1 MAIPIVFEQVDFT
14 YNLGTPFEV
23 PVLKNINLTLEPG
36 RVTAIIGHTGS
47 GKSTLIQHL
56 NVLLKP
62 SKGKIKIGDHVITA
76 QSDSKNLKQ
85 IRKKVGVVF
94 QFPEAQLFEETVI
107 KDVMF
112 GPLNFGAS
120 QEEARAIAEEMLALV
135 GIDPALYERS
145 PFELSGGQMRR
156 VAIAGVLALEPEV
169 LVLDEPTAG
178 LDPLGQIEML
188 TMFID
193 LQQARQLSLILV
205 THQMDDVAEF
215 ADQVVV
221 LEKGQI
227 IRQGQPREIF
237 ADPDWLRAKQLGL
250 PRTLDFLERLDQVTP
265 DDLAKS
271 WQERPLTSG
280 QLAQALVDYKQQ
292 LLDKED

>member
-14 YNLGTPFEV
+14 YNPGTPFEV

-62 SKGKIKIGDHVITA
+62 SKGKIKIGDQVITA
-76 QSDSKNLKQ
+76 QFDSKNLKQ